1 MAQVVKY
8 PLRKEIK
15 TEKNNISGYW
25 IAAVYAS
32 ALRKGAG
39 GSLVWTFFILC

>member
-8 PLRKEIK
+8 PRRKEIK

-25 IAAVYAS
+25 IAAVYEKDAFFH
-32 ALRKGAG
+32 LPVDNFR
-39 GSLVWTFFILC
+39 SLK